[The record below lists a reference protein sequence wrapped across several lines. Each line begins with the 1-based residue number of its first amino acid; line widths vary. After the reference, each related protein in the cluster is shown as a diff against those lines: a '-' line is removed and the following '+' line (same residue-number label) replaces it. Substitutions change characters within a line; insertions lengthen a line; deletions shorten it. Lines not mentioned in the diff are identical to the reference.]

1 MEQVVPWTAS
11 RPLIAPVYPQAE
23 NGRCPQLLAVML
35 RVCLVQ
41 KWLSLSDPAMEEA
54 LHEMPAW
61 RQFAGLSSLDAIL
74 DKATILNFRT

>member
-1 MEQVVPWTAS
+1 
-11 RPLIAPVYPQAE
+11 
-23 NGRCPQLLAVML
+23 ML